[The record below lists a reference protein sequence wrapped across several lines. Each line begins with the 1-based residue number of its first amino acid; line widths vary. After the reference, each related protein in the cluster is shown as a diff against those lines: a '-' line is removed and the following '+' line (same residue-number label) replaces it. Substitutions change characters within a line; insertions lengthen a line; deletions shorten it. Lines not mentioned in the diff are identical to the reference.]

1 MKQLTCRDIGVD
13 CDVKF
18 TGETE
23 EEIMAQAATHAASEH
38 NLPTIPASIDQ
49 KCRAAIKD
57 IPEASA

>member
-1 MKQLTCRDIGVD
+1 MQQLACRDIGVD

-23 EEIMAQAATHAASEH
+23 EEIMAQAAAHAAGEH
-38 NLPTIPASIDQ
+38 NLPAIPPDIDQ

-57 IPEASA
+57 VPSE